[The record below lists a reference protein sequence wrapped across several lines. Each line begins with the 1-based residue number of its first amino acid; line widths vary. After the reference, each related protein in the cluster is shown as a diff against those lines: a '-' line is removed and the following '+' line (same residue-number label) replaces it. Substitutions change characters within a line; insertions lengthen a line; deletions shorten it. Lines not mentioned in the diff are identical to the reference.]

1 MRALPLVL
9 ALCALAGCDRTVR
22 VNPPVDAG
30 PVCEGTER
38 LVNGTCRFVCERDGD
53 CATGERCNL
62 LIGQC
67 EPNPPPPDAGD
78 TRIPCTEGAVRC
90 SADNTAV
97 QTCGADGLFTTSEQC
112 MQPEGFCQNERCLV
126 CRPGSARCV
135 SGGASA
141 EICLDD
147 GSGYRQVTCA
157 AGATCV
163 SGECVEC
170 TVGQRRCSADNRTL
184 EECHRLPREDLS
196 AGFVPAGDNFDGVC
210 VTQVCEQG
218 PQGPQCRAPACLP
231 GALRCANTTTQE
243 VCSTTGAW
251 TPVACSSLPNM
262 GPTAECLNGA
272 CVDECGEAVRAR
284 SYFGCEY
291 WSAITDNSMDRLFKG
306 NTSSGQGTADSD
318 FVFVVTNQSAVP
330 ATVEV
335 WRWVGTAAVRVK
347 QVTVPGRTDPATKGL
362 LKIPVPWQSITPTS
376 ADTGNAFT
384 GRARYGYRLT
394 STRPVTVYQFNPI
407 DAVKV
412 TSRTCTASVGSTD
425 CSCNEYSDFTSS
437 GCGLF
442 GFECCSPGICTQ
454 TGAGKRC
461 GYGTFSNDA
470 SLLLPAHILGL
481 SYVAV
486 TPGHSHISAPPD
498 QLVRSSQM
506 TIVATADNTAVT
518 VRAAGVTQASTSGT
532 AIAAMAR
539 GEQRVFNLMSYEV
552 LQLSSAT
559 SGADLTPDCQAFT
572 GATWCRKANDLT
584 GSIITSD
591 KPVAL
596 FGSNPCLN
604 VPWSRSYCDHVEEQ
618 VFPFNTWGQNFVAV
632 PSNPLRLNN
641 NNFSSNPPPDHFKIV
656 AGAPTTLTLT
666 PPPAA
671 GDVVVPLNC
680 LSGSLQANNCALA
693 GGSFVEF
700 KSTRAFT
707 VRATAPIAVAQFF
720 PGQGTVTGLPTDP
733 QQGDPSMVLL
743 PPIEQ
748 WRSRYTVLASTGLKD
763 NYLGLSIDGSKVMN
777 VRVDGVVVTGFGSIA
792 GTTFQTKNHPVTTG
806 THTIEVT
813 PLAGQQVLPGA
824 GVTVYGYDAQ
834 VSYGYT
840 GGLDLTT
847 IVTGINPGG

>member
-1 MRALPLVL
+1 M
-9 ALCALAGCDRTVR
+9 
-22 VNPPVDAG
+22 
-30 PVCEGTER
+30 
-38 LVNGTCRFVCERDGD
+38 
-53 CATGERCNL
+53 
-62 LIGQC
+62 
-67 EPNPPPPDAGD
+67 
-78 TRIPCTEGAVRC
+78 
-90 SADNTAV
+90 
-97 QTCGADGLFTTSEQC
+97 
-112 MQPEGFCQNERCLV
+112 
-126 CRPGSARCV
+126 
-135 SGGASA
+135 SGGGSA
-141 EICLDD
+141 EICRDD

-157 AGATCV
+157 TGATCV

-196 AGFVPAGDNFDGVC
+196 AGFVPAGDNFDGTC

-218 PQGPQCRAPACLP
+218 PQGPACRAPACLP
-231 GALRCANTTTQE
+231 GALRCANPSTQE

-251 TPVACSSLPNM
+251 NPVACSSLPNM

-291 WSAITDNSMDRLFKG
+291 WSAIPDNSVDALFKG
-306 NTSSGQGTADSD
+306 GTTTGQGTADSD
-318 FVFVVTNQSAVP
+318 FVFVVTNQSTVP

-335 WRWVGTAAVRVK
+335 WRFVGSAPVRIK
-347 QVTVPGRTDPATKGL
+347 SVTVPGRNDAITKGL
-362 LKIPVPWQSITPTS
+362 LKIPVPWQSISPASTS
-376 ADTGNAFT
+376 TGNANT
-384 GRARYGYRLT
+384 GRARYGFRLT

-412 TSRTCTASVGSTD
+412 TGRACTASVGAGD
-425 CSCNEYSDFTSS
+425 CDCNEYNDFVCTATF
-437 GCGLF
+437 F
-442 GFECCSPGICTQ
+442 GTCISCDSPGVCSQ
-454 TGAGKRC
+454 TAQGKRC
-461 GYGTFSNDA
+461 SYRSASNDA
-470 SLLLPAHILGL
+470 SLLLPAHILGT

-486 TPGHSHISAPPD
+486 TPGHAHINAPPN
-498 QLVRSSQM
+498 QLPLSSQM
-506 TIVATADNTAVT
+506 MIVAPQDNTVVT
-518 VRAAGVTQASTSGT
+518 VRAAGVTQASVSGP
-532 AIAAMAR
+532 AIASMTV
-539 GEQRVFNLMSYEV
+539 GSTRVFTLQSYEV

-559 SGADLTPDCQAFT
+559 AGADLTPDCT
-572 GATWCRKANDLT
+572 NLGGGATWCRKANDLT
-584 GSIITSD
+584 GSIVTAD
-591 KPVAL
+591 KPIAL
-596 FGSNPCLN
+596 FGGSACLQ
-604 VPWSRSYCDHVEEQ
+604 VPWNRAYCDHVEEQ
-618 VFPFNTWGQNFVAV
+618 VFPFSTWGQSFVAV

-641 NNFSSNPPPDHFKIV
+641 NLFSSNPPPDHFKIV

-671 GDVVVPLNC
+671 GDVVLPINC

-707 VRATAPIAVAQFF
+707 VRGTAPIAVAQLF
-720 PGQGTVTGLPTDP
+720 PGQGTVTGLATDP

-777 VRVDGVVVTGFGSIA
+777 VKVDGVVVTGFGPIA
-792 GTTFQTKNHPVTTG
+792 GTSFQTKNHPVTTG